1 MNVANSPAVQAAAAA
16 VSGQQTP
23 ADAAVQIQVLK
34 KALDAQAA
42 AAAALIAA
50 LPPVPPPPSPLNM
63 LGTRLDVHA

>member
-1 MNVANSPAVQAAAAA
+1 MNVANNPGVQAATAA
-16 VSGQQTP
+16 VSVQQAP

-34 KALDAQAA
+34 KALDAQES
-42 AAAALIAA
+42 AAAALIAS